1 MPKEYNII
9 AFHKTKTGERYVF
22 LWDKTS
28 TETLLKLFAKFAAD
42 PELSFSWLD
51 AVELSNRAESL
62 A

>member
-9 AFHKTKTGERYVF
+9 ALSKTKTGEKYVF
-22 LWDKTS
+22 LWDKAS
-28 TETLLKLFAKFAAD
+28 TEILLRQLAKFAAD